1 LDFSLTPS
9 YLTPIT
15 SLPPMY
21 VEPVSIRRE
30 AVIVSR
36 RWWGARYDGGEI
48 RPDHGDRV
56 VDEEVVAFDCERN
69 AGDM

>member
-1 LDFSLTPS
+1 
-9 YLTPIT
+9 
-15 SLPPMY
+15 MY